1 MLIVA
6 LFIGATL
13 LISCKM
19 QKVAKN
25 HKKVKKVWEGSEQT
39 KECFWNSVICGME
52 RERERER
59 EPNGSYNIQSHGTDD
74 RLRANDAAGYTL
86 VTYAG
91 GMGLARLGERRRRRS
106 HSTCPAINNL
116 SMASPATPLQL
127 GARDLRTASGI
138 FTRSIERAPRREW
151 MDCMSQVCCL
161 AQLCLAAA

>member
-39 KECFWNSVICGME
+39 KECFWNSVICGMEGERERQRETE

-116 SMASPATPLQL
+116 SMAPPADSAPI
-127 GARDLRTASGI
+127 G
-138 FTRSIERAPRREW
+138 RA
-151 MDCMSQVCCL
+151 
-161 AQLCLAAA
+161 